1 MRTQYPAMAAVATAL
16 LLTLAGPPA
25 YAQQTVFDFDTPQA
39 DQTGS
44 YTPDSGAELSGGVA
58 RLTIRGNP
66 DWHAEAWPYRISV
79 TITNPGTGTL
89 YNHPVRIDFGGAPDA
104 LFDNARLDGADL
116 LPVQVALAAEIAE
129 RWVESMDFIS
139 RSGVLWV
146 KLPMLPPG
154 DTWVQVYFGNLQ
166 WDQPGTAESLFSD
179 PTGWASQCVVNTVA
193 AQASLV
199 VESFVDG
206 NQISVVGGGSSGTL
220 DTRDSTTI
228 AAAELEMGTFIQ
240 GTGAFYGTFDGA
252 GVDALVP
259 IAFASTRFIAPA
271 MRYEDQIDV
280 VSPFG
285 DATVTV
291 YDNAT
296 LVTTQTVTAATPLT
310 LLADVADGH
319 VLRLESDLPVLA
331 HHRGYDTP
339 STTHYDAYVMVPAST
354 EIFGANSATTYLVAE
369 QNGTLVD
376 VWYSGGTQESFTL
389 DASTVR
395 TLSAAGSQGSGD
407 AVHIIASAPVM
418 AISQGDGDGGESIT
432 FLPARELGRRF
443 LIPRAAEY
451 VLVATQQP
459 ATTCRILDLGGA
471 EVTSQQSGN
480 YAPHYPNRLRFTN
493 TAAGHELACDKPVW
507 AMFEDSATNTERNL
521 WPIKLHRPRVADEP
535 TFALGSLEPMHLYDR
550 GTVITPTY
558 VAPYA
563 VSQWTAFVETATAP
577 AGSWLRYQLS
587 DDGGQTWYWHDGD
600 DWLAAAIDDQ
610 ASPGWQVH
618 VAMDQFPVDRNQLT
632 VKAILNSLD
641 GAMSPTLDDIQVF
654 HTQVAAAD
662 QLVFGPVSSPQIAG
676 QPFQITITATSSLGF
691 RIQGYSEQATIQ
703 TLGGV
708 TSPSTTPPFVNGQV
722 TFEVAVQ
729 EAGPAV
735 QLYAYQAAISG
746 SSTPFEV
753 IAADADRIEMVSG
766 DQQFGMAGTLLPEP
780 LVVRV
785 ITTEGN
791 PAAGIDVTFVA
802 TDGLGTVGEA
812 DNEPVSQLVV
822 TTDGVGEALVWWT
835 LGLPPGAQRVEA
847 RLSGAGGSPVTFV
860 ARADPDPDNPYF
872 DLHGEGGGCSC
883 RTTSETYP
891 VWPILWLIGLL
902 LYARRRL

>member
-1 MRTQYPAMAAVATAL
+1 MRMPFSAAAAAL
-16 LLTLAGPPA
+16 LLLLAGPPA
-25 YAQQTVFDFDTPQA
+25 HAQQTVFDFDSPQA

-44 YTPDSGAELSGGVA
+44 YAPDPGVELSGGEA
-58 RLTIRGNP
+58 RLTRRGNP
-66 DWHAEAWPYRISV
+66 DWYAEAWPYRISV
-79 TITNPGTGTL
+79 TITNPGAATL

-104 LFDNARLDGADL
+104 LFDHARLDGADL
-116 LPVQVALAAEIAE
+116 LPVQAALAAEINE

-139 RSGVLWV
+139 RTGVLWV

-154 DTWVQVYFGNLQ
+154 DTWVQVYFGNPQ
-166 WDQPGTAESLFSD
+166 FNQPGTAESLFSD
-179 PTGWASQCVVNTVA
+179 PAGWASMCVVNSLA
-193 AQASLV
+193 AQADLV

-206 NQISVVGGGSSGTL
+206 NQITVVGGSTSGVL

-228 AAAELEMGTFIQ
+228 AAAELGQGAFLQ

-252 GVDALVP
+252 GVDALAP
-259 IAFASTRFIAPA
+259 IAFASTLFVAPA
-271 MRYEDQIDV
+271 MRYEDQLDV

-291 YDNAT
+291 YDNAA
-296 LVTTQTVTAATPLT
+296 VIATQTVYEATPVT

-319 VLRLESDLPVLA
+319 ELRLESDLPVLA
-331 HHRGYDTP
+331 HHRGYDIA
-339 STTHYDAYVMVPAST
+339 TTNQYDAYVMVPPST
-354 EIFGANSATTYLVAE
+354 ELFGANSATTYLVAE
-369 QNGTLVD
+369 QNGTQVD
-376 VWYSGGTQESFTL
+376 VWYSGGTHESFTL
-389 DASTVR
+389 DASTVH
-395 TLSAAGSQGSGD
+395 TLSAAGNQGSGD
-407 AVHIIASAPVM
+407 AVHILASAKVM
-418 AISQGDGDGGESIT
+418 AISQGDGDGGESIS

-451 VLVATQQP
+451 VLVATQRP

-471 EVTSQQSGN
+471 EVTSQLSNN

-493 TAAGHELACDKPVW
+493 VSAGHELRCDKPAW

-535 TFALGSLEPMHLYDR
+535 TFALGGLEPMHSYDR

-563 VSQWTAFVETATAP
+563 VSRWTAFVETATAP

-587 DDGGQTWYWHDGD
+587 DNGGQTWYWHDGD
-600 DWLAAAIDDQ
+600 AWLAAANEDQ

-618 VAMDQFPVDRNQLT
+618 VAMDEFPVEHNQLT
-632 VKAILNSLD
+632 VKAILHSAD
-641 GAMSPTLDDIQVF
+641 GAVSPTLDDVQVF
-654 HTQVAAAD
+654 YTQVTAAER
-662 QLVFGPVSSPQIAG
+662 LVWGPVSSPQIAG
-676 QPFQITITATSSLGF
+676 LPFGVTVTATNAEGF
-691 RIQGYSEQATIQ
+691 RIQSYSQQATVQ

-708 TSPSTTPPFVNGQV
+708 TSPSETPPFVNGQV

-729 EAGPAV
+729 EVGPAV

-753 IAADADRIEMVSG
+753 IAADAERIELVSG

-785 ITTEGN
+785 ITSEGN

-802 TDGLGTVGEA
+802 TAGQGTVGEVA
-812 DNEPVSQLVV
+812 NEPVSQQSV
-822 TTDGVGEALVWWT
+822 TTDGIGQAQVWWT
-835 LGLPPGAQRVEA
+835 LGPPPGAQRVEA
-847 RLSGAGGSPVTFV
+847 RLSGASGSPVTFV
-860 ARADPDPDNPYF
+860 ARADPDPDNPYYE
-872 DLHGEGGGCSC
+872 LHGEGGGCSC
-883 RTTSETYP
+883 RAAPEAIP
-891 VWPILWLIGLL
+891 VWPILLLIGLL
-902 LYARRRL
+902 LRARRW